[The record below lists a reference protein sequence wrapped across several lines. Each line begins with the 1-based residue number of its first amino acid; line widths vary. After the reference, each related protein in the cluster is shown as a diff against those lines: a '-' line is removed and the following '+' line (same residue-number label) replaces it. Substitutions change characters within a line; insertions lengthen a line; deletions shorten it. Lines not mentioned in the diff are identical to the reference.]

1 MAENTFGSQSVTK
14 TTTATTQESAISV
27 ALHMPFKNL
36 KILLQYLKP
45 EQVAQLIKTQADEA
59 QKILEGGKKDI
70 SDNQVHALNQQMA
83 NSLQNLMAK
92 FREQICQPLQID
104 PINDSKETKLF
115 KVRANQHV
123 IAVLEGISSWL
134 KASLEKV
141 SAPSQS
147 VEEKVKEYDEI
158 ICELK
163 IKIKQLQTDK
173 LSVEIDSL
181 ESLPSKHADLKND
194 QKVKENESQNYE
206 ISHSKDEEPISNGN
220 QTSKKGK
227 EANQEGKEANQ
238 EGKTANGQNTDKFLP
253 EFETLKVS

>member
-1 MAENTFGSQSVTK
+1 MAENTFGSQSVTQ
-14 TTTATTQESAISV
+14 TTTATTQESARSISV
-27 ALHMPFKNL
+27 TLHMPFQKL
-36 KILLQYLKP
+36 KILLEYLKP
-45 EQVAQLIKTQADEA
+45 EEVAQLIKIQADEA
-59 QKILEGGKKDI
+59 QKILKGGKKDI
-70 SDNQVHALNQQMA
+70 SDNQVYALNQQMA
-83 NSLQNLMAK
+83 NSLQNMIAK
-92 FREQICQPLQID
+92 FREQICQSLQMD

-115 KVRANQHV
+115 KVRANKHV
-123 IAVLEGISSWL
+123 IAVLEGIGSWL

-181 ESLPSKHADLKND
+181 ESLPSKHADLKNN

-206 ISHSKDEEPISNGN
+206 TSHSKDEEPTSNGN

-227 EANQEGKEANQ
+227 EANQED
-238 EGKTANGQNTDKFLP
+238 KTANGQNTDKFVP
-253 EFETLKVS
+253 EFKILKIS